1 MRTGIFKKVWYVCE
15 RLKSGIAFRTS
26 QFASYEKKL
35 HIADRLRCFFLIEY
49 LNRIEYS
56 LFTRM

>member
-35 HIADRLRCFFLIEY
+35 HIADRLRCFF
-49 LNRIEYS
+49 
-56 LFTRM
+56 